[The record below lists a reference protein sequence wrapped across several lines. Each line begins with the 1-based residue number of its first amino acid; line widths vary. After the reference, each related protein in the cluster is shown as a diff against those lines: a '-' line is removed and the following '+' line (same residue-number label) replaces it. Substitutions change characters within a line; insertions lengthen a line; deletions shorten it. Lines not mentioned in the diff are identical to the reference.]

1 MQETTGTPTIR
12 SDLENIAS
20 QYKEI
25 LEIHGFIVYEDQN
38 LITFDMIVDFDADR
52 AKVKE
57 EVLLKIQAKHPQFN
71 YMIID
76 DYDISD

>member
-1 MQETTGTPTIR
+1 M
-12 SDLENIAS
+12 
-20 QYKEI
+20 
-25 LEIHGFIVYEDQN
+25 EIHGFIVYEDQN
-38 LITFDMIVDFDADR
+38 LITFDMIVDFDANR

-57 EVLLKIQAKHPQFN
+57 EVLSKIQTKHPQFN